1 MEPHGAA
8 RRQCSLRLHDGGAAA
23 GHADHKPTKET
34 IMMMTPSRRQ
44 FVAVTGAAAVTLAL
58 PAPFVQAQKRG
69 GTLRLIPHAD
79 LRVLD
84 VTRYTGYITNRTNG
98 YLVYD
103 TLFAMDGTGQVKPQ
117 MVDKWT
123 TSKDGR
129 KWTFTLRDGLKFHD
143 GQPVTAEDCVVS
155 LKRWSH
161 RDPLGQFFMAAT
173 ERLQATDTK
182 TFGLELGKP
191 FGLVLEALAK
201 PSAVVPFILPARI
214 AATPEEEMIKDAIG
228 SGPYKFVKEEWQ
240 PGNQVVYVKNPD
252 YVPRQEP
259 PSGAAGGKRVY
270 VDRLTWRYIPDAAT
284 AAAAIEAGEVDV
296 WEQPPLDFVPKLEK
310 NPNVAIVSYDTVGN
324 QGWLRPNHLQP
335 PFNNKK
341 ARQALVY
348 MVDQQQ
354 YLQAAIGQAKY
365 YRQSGA
371 YFISKSA
378 YGSQAGAPAK
388 PDFERAR
395 QLLKE
400 SGYDGA
406 PIVVLDPTNIAM
418 AHAVALVTG
427 DLLKTIGCTVDVQ
440 AMDWGTLV
448 ARRAKKT
455 PAAEGGWNILH
466 TWWSAADLASPAL
479 NPGVAGVC
487 DKAFFGWYCSE
498 TMEKMR
504 ADWVAQP
511 DPAKRKQLA
520 EDIQRLAYDEVP
532 YVPWGEFVTPAALRK
547 NVHGMLPFPAPL
559 LWNISID
566 A

>member
-1 MEPHGAA
+1 
-8 RRQCSLRLHDGGAAA
+8 
-23 GHADHKPTKET
+23 
-34 IMMMTPSRRQ
+34 MTDWTRRQ
-44 FVAVTGAAAVTLAL
+44 FLTGTVAATTALAFS
-58 PAPFVQAQKRG
+58 APHVHAQKRG
-69 GTLRLIPHAD
+69 GTLRFVPHAD

-103 TLFAMDGTGQVKPQ
+103 TLFSLDAAGQVKPQ
-117 MVDKWT
+117 MVDTYT

-129 KWTFTLRDGLKFHD
+129 KWSFTLRDGLKFHD

-155 LKRWSH
+155 LKRWSQ

-173 ERLQATDTK
+173 ERLQATGAK
-182 TFGLELGKP
+182 IFVLELGKP

-214 AATPEEEMIKDAIG
+214 AATPEEDMIKEAIG

-240 PGNQVVYVKNPD
+240 PGNQVVYVRNAD
-252 YVPRQEP
+252 YVPRNEN

-270 VDRLTWRYIPDAAT
+270 VDRVIWRYIPDAAT
-284 AAAAIEAGEVDV
+284 AAAALEAGEVDG
-296 WEQPPLDFVPKLEK
+296 WEQPPLDFVPKIEK
-310 NPNVAIVSYDTVGN
+310 NPNIAIVTYDAVGN
-324 QGWLRPNHLQP
+324 QGWIRPNHLQP

-348 MVDQQQ
+348 MVDQEQ
-354 YLQAAIGQAKY
+354 YLQAAIGLPKY

-371 YFISKSA
+371 YFVSKSEYA
-378 YGSQAGAPAK
+378 SNVGAPAK

-395 QLLKE
+395 QLMKE
-400 SGYDGA
+400 AGYDGK

-427 DLLKTIGCTVDVQ
+427 DLLQKIGCKVDVQ

-448 ARRAKKT
+448 ARRAMKT
-455 PAAEGGWNILH
+455 PASEGGWNILH
-466 TWWSAADLASPAL
+466 TWWSAADMASPAV
-479 NPGVAGVC
+479 NAGVAGVC
-487 DKAFFGWYCSE
+487 EKAFFGWYCSE
-498 TMEKMR
+498 PMEKMR
-504 ADWVAQP
+504 RDWVAQT
-511 DPAKRKQLA
+511 DPGKRKRLA
-520 EDIQRLAYDEVP
+520 EEIQRLAYDDVP
-532 YVPWGEFVTPAALRK
+532 YALWGEFVTPAAFRK
-547 NVHGMLPFPAPL
+547 NVRGMLPFAAPL
-559 LWNISID
+559 LWNISIE